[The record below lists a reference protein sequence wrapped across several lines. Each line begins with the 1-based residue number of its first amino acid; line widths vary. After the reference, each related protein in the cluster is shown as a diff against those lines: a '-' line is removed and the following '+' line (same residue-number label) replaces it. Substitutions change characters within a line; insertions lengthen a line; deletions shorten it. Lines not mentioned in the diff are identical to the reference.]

1 MRTHQVPNHHPT
13 GDTYFIFTPYRQQS
27 AWILTRD
34 RQANATTIG
43 LAKQAFQDNNID
55 QGSLKL
61 FKMRQDD
68 NCVNDKDGSC
78 SEDNDNLR
86 PKD

>member
-1 MRTHQVPNHHPT
+1 MSNDMYLLHFHASH
-13 GDTYFIFTPYRQQS
+13 RQQS

-34 RQANATTIG
+34 RQANGTTIG
-43 LAKQAFQDNNID
+43 LALQAFQDNNID
-55 QGSLKL
+55 EASLKL

-68 NCVNDKDGSC
+68 ECVNDKDHSC
-78 SEDNDNLR
+78 SEDSNNLR

>member
-1 MRTHQVPNHHPT
+1 MYIILHVHALH
-13 GDTYFIFTPYRQQS
+13 RQQS

-55 QGSLKL
+55 EDSLKL

-68 NCVNDKDGSC
+68 YCVNDKGDSC
-78 SEDNDNLR
+78 SDNNHHR